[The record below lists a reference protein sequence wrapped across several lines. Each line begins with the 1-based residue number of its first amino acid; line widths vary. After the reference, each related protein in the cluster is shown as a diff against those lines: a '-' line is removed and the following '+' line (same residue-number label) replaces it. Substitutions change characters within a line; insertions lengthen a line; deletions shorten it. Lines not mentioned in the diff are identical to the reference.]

1 VNISVSLPKDLAEF
15 VEDRVRSG
23 EYDSADDVI
32 GEALR
37 VLEAQ
42 SLLVDA
48 DKEALRQAW
57 LEGIESGDYAPVDL
71 DVIREEGRRLLK
83 SNP

>member
-1 VNISVSLPKDLAEF
+1 MNISVSLPKDLAEF
-15 VEDRVRSG
+15 VEGRVRSG

-37 VLEAQ
+37 MLEAQ
-42 SLLVDA
+42 SLLVSA
-48 DKEALRQAW
+48 DMETLRKAW
-57 LEGIESGDYAPVDL
+57 LEGVESGDYAPIDL
-71 DVIREEGRRLLK
+71 DAIKEEGRRLLK